1 MLCCK
6 DCNYYRNCSENGSG
20 RADLAVCD
28 FADVLFIQDTDDLN
42 VEYPCNRISFEEY
55 LRKQAAA
62 HYDPA
67 AIQKF
72 VKPELFRE
80 LKECGV
86 CMLKFP
92 DGLIEKC
99 FQNRLAVQRTDK

>member
-6 DCNYYRNCSENGSG
+6 DCDYYRRSSEKGTDG
-20 RADLAVCD
+20 LDLAVCD

-42 VEYPCNRISFEEY
+42 VEYPCNKISFNEY
-55 LRKQAAA
+55 LQKQEYA

-67 AIQKF
+67 TIQKF
-72 VKPELFRE
+72 IQPELFRE
-80 LKECGV
+80 LKASGV

-99 FQNRLAVQRTDK
+99 FQNQLAAQKTGK